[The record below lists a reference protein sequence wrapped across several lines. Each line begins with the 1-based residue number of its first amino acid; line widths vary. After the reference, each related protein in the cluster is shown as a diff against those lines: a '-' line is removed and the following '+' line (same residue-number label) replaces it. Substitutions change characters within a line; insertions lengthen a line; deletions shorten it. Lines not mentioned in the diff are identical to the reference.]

1 MKRISVNQGVL
12 YHLIKKVRPE
22 LASYI
27 QKTKEIETVIIGLG
41 SQGTKHAGLMRD
53 FGTNVTAGV
62 SLGRGGTRIHEI
74 IPVYDRVKESL
85 KEHPNIAVASIWR
98 HYSGVRDVVIE
109 VIESG
114 IPIVV
119 LISEGI
125 PLRDVRDIIV
135 AARKHNT
142 LLFGGNTPG
151 IIFPPEG
158 IKVGML
164 PDIFYPEEKSEKEF
178 GPRGVTIISRSGAIL
193 YHLSDALASAGIA
206 QNAVLGIGGDGSIG
220 TRFID
225 IVPLI
230 QQYPNTDLIVVAGEI
245 GGSQEELLAND
256 IIANPKK
263 YPIPIVAL
271 ISGANA
277 PAGKTMGH
285 AGAIITP
292 GQNYGTFKTKREAL
306 KKAGVTVVN
315 SQYELVDTVKEILQG
330 WKYFSVTR
338 YQEKMT
344 KTWEEPPEKVGWA
357 TLITNV
363 KPNNLI
369 IAGYSLKDIIKKKTF
384 IETAYLLVKGKFPN
398 IEQIKEFEQIA
409 LKAIKLPMPEV
420 NVIEDEDI
428 SKTIAKYLLQ
438 DIKLAK
444 YCIQETK
451 SSPNQIMFCL
461 GRVAGY
467 LASILGNKNVLENI
481 DTKQPFTHV
490 IYQTLT
496 GQTVIDEKKAGVLE
510 AMIVA
515 SVDHGVTPPSAQAT
529 VIAATVRAAYEV
541 AVAQGVSAI
550 TDVHGGAGTKAA
562 QFFQKCTALAK
573 EKNIELS
580 EAVHEN
586 ISIYMKEGKR
596 IQGLGHRYHTR
607 DPRRDVLW
615 IKAKHA
621 GIASECVEISKI
633 ITDIF
638 KRVRGINLPINV
650 DGVIGAIIADMELDP
665 TLAKAVFIYG
675 RIAGLSAHYFEE
687 IASQPQMR
695 RINFSEAIYKGE
707 KTRKLPTKGKKF

>member
-1 MKRISVNQGVL
+1 MKRISVVQGVL
-12 YHLIKKVRPE
+12 YHLIKNIRPE
-22 LASYI
+22 LASFI

-62 SLGRGGTRIHEI
+62 SVGRGGTRIHEV
-74 IPVYDRVKESL
+74 IPVYDRVKECL

-125 PLRDVRDIIV
+125 PLKDVRDIIV
-135 AARKHNT
+135 AARKYNT

-164 PDIFYPEEKSEKEF
+164 PDIFYPEERSEEEF
-178 GPRGVTIISRSGAIL
+178 GPRGITIISRSGAIL

-206 QNAVLGIGGDGSIG
+206 QNAVLGIGGDGAIG

-292 GQNYGTFKTKREAL
+292 GQNYGTFETKKEAL
-306 KKAGVTVVN
+306 EKVGVTVVN

-330 WKYFSVTR
+330 WKYFSVER

-363 KPNNLI
+363 QPNNLI
-369 IAGYSLKDIIKKKTF
+369 IAGYPLKDIIKKKTF
-384 IETAYLLVKGKFPN
+384 IETAYLLVKGNFPKR
-398 IEQIKEFEQIA
+398 EQIKELEQIT
-409 LKAIKLPMPEV
+409 LKATKLPIPEV
-420 NVIEDEDI
+420 NVIEKEDI

-438 DIKLAK
+438 DTILAN
-444 YCIQETK
+444 YCTQESK
-451 SSPNQIMFCL
+451 NPSNQLMFCL

-467 LASILGNKNVLENI
+467 LASILGNIAVLENI
-481 DTKQPFTHV
+481 NTKQPFSHV
-490 IYQTLT
+490 IYQVLT
-496 GQTVIDEKKAGVLE
+496 GQSIIDEKKAGVLE

-529 VIAATVRAAYEV
+529 IIAATVRAAYEV
-541 AVAQGVSAI
+541 AVAQGVGAI
-550 TDVHGGAGTKAA
+550 TDVHGGAGAKAA

-573 EKNIELS
+573 DKNIVLS

-586 ISIYMKEGKR
+586 ISRYMKEGKR
-596 IQGLGHRYHTR
+596 IQGLGHRFHTR

-621 GIASECVEISKI
+621 GIAGECVEISKI

-638 KRVRGINLPINV
+638 NRVRGINLPINV
-650 DGVIGAIIADMELDP
+650 DGVIGAIIADMGLDP

-707 KTRKLPTKGKKF
+707 KTRKIPK

>member
-1 MKRISVNQGVL
+1 MKRISVDKGVL
-12 YHLIKKVRPE
+12 YFLIKQIRPE

-27 QKTKEIETVIIGLG
+27 EKTKKIETVIIGLG
-41 SQGTKHAGLMRD
+41 TQGTKHAGLMRD
-53 FGTNVTAGV
+53 FGTDVTAGV
-62 SLGRGGTRIHEI
+62 SVGRGGTRIHEV
-74 IPVYDRVKESL
+74 IPVYDRVKECL

-98 HYSGVRDVVIE
+98 HYSGVRDVALE

-119 LISEGI
+119 LITEGI
-125 PLRDVRDIIV
+125 PLKDVRDIIV

-142 LLFGGNTPG
+142 ILFGGNTPG

-164 PDIFYPEEKSEKEF
+164 PDIFYPEEKSEEEF

-206 QNAVLGIGGDGSIG
+206 QNAVLGIGGDGAVG
-220 TRFID
+220 TRFVD

-256 IIANPKK
+256 IISNPKK

-292 GQNYGTFKTKREAL
+292 GQNFGTFITKKEAL
-306 KKAGVTVVN
+306 EKAGVTVVN

-330 WKYFSVTR
+330 WKYFSVER

-344 KTWEEPPEKVGWA
+344 KTWEEPPKKVGWA

-363 KPNNLI
+363 QPNNLI
-369 IAGYSLKDIIKKKTF
+369 IAGYPLKSIIKKKSF
-384 IETAYLLVKGKFPN
+384 VETAYLLVKGNFPSK
-398 IEQIKEFEQIA
+398 EQIMDLEQIA
-409 LKAIKLPMPEV
+409 LKATKLPVPEV
-420 NVIEDEDI
+420 LIAENEDI
-428 SKTIAKYLLQ
+428 SKTIAKSLLL
-438 DIKLAK
+438 DETLTN
-444 YCIQETK
+444 YCTQQSK
-451 SSPNQIMFCL
+451 NPPNQLMFCL

-467 LASILGNKNVLENI
+467 LASMLGNKSILENI
-481 DTKQPFTHV
+481 PIHQPFSHI
-490 IYQTLT
+490 IYQVLT
-496 GQTVIDEKKAGVLE
+496 GQTVVDEKKAGVLE

-529 VIAATVRAAYEV
+529 IIAATVRAAYEV

-550 TDVHGGAGTKAA
+550 TDVHGGAGAKAA
-562 QFFQKCTALAK
+562 EFFQKCTVLAK
-573 EKNIELS
+573 EKGLELS

-621 GIASECVEISKI
+621 GIAGECVEISKMI
-633 ITDIF
+633 ADIF

-650 DGVIGAIIADMELDP
+650 DGVIGAIIADMGLDP

-687 IASQPQMR
+687 VASQPQMR
-695 RINFSEAIYKGE
+695 RINFSEAVYKGE
-707 KTRKLPTKGKKF
+707 KTRKIPT

>member
-1 MKRISVNQGVL
+1 MKRISVDQGVL
-12 YHLIKKVRPE
+12 FHLIQKVRPE

-41 SQGTKHAGLMRD
+41 GQGTKHAGLMRD

-62 SLGRGGTRIHEI
+62 SVGRGGTRIHEV
-74 IPVYDRVKESL
+74 IPVYDRVKECL

-125 PLRDVRDIIV
+125 PLKDVRDIIV

-164 PDIFYPEEKSEKEF
+164 PDIFYPEEKSKEEF

-206 QNAVLGIGGDGSIG
+206 QNAVLGIGGDGAIA

-230 QQYPNTDLIVVAGEI
+230 QQYQNTDLIVVAGEI

-256 IIANPKK
+256 ITANPKK

-292 GQNYGTFKTKREAL
+292 GQNYGTFETKKETL
-306 KKAGVTVVN
+306 EKAGVTVVN

-330 WKYFSVTR
+330 WKYFSVER

-344 KTWEEPPEKVGWA
+344 KTWEEPPKKVGWA

-363 KPNNLI
+363 QPNNLI
-369 IAGYSLKDIIKKKTF
+369 IAGYPLKGIIKKKTF
-384 IETAYLLVKGKFPN
+384 IETAYLLVKGNFPKQ
-398 IEQIKEFEQIA
+398 EQIKELEHIA
-409 LKAIKLPMPEV
+409 LKATKHPFPEV
-420 NVIEDEDI
+420 AVIEEEDI

-438 DIKLAK
+438 DITLAN
-444 YCIQETK
+444 YCIQEIK
-451 SSPNQIMFCL
+451 NPPNQLMFCL

-467 LASILGNKNVLENI
+467 LASILGNKSILENI
-481 DTKQPFTHV
+481 DINQPFSHV
-490 IYQTLT
+490 IYQVLT
-496 GQTVIDEKKAGVLE
+496 GQSVIDRKKAGVLE

-529 VIAATVRAAYEV
+529 IIAATVRAAYEV

-586 ISIYMKEGKR
+586 VSIYMKEGKR

-621 GIASECVEISKI
+621 GIANECVEISKI

-650 DGVIGAIIADMELDP
+650 DGVIGAIIADMGLDP

-695 RINFSEAIYKGE
+695 RINFSEAVYKGE
-707 KTRKLPTKGKKF
+707 KTRKIIT

>member
-1 MKRISVNQGVL
+1 MKRISVDQGVL
-12 YHLIKKVRPE
+12 YHLIQKVRPE

-62 SLGRGGTRIHEI
+62 SVGRGGTRIHEV
-74 IPVYDRVKESL
+74 IPVYDRVKECL

-125 PLRDVRDIIV
+125 PLKDVRDIIV

-158 IKVGML
+158 IKIGML
-164 PDIFYPEEKSEKEF
+164 PDIFYPEEKNKEEF

-206 QNAVLGIGGDGSIG
+206 QNAVLGIGGDGAIG
-220 TRFID
+220 TRFVD

-230 QQYPNTDLIVVAGEI
+230 QQYPKTDLIVVAGEI
-245 GGSQEELLAND
+245 GGSQEELLANH
-256 IIANPKK
+256 ILTNPKK

-292 GQNYGTFKTKREAL
+292 GQNYGTFETKKETL
-306 KKAGVTVVN
+306 EKAGVTVVN

-330 WKYFSVTR
+330 WKYFSIER

-344 KTWEEPPEKVGWA
+344 KTWEEPPKKVGWA

-363 KPNNLI
+363 QPNNLI
-369 IAGYSLKDIIKKKTF
+369 IAGYPLKDIIKKKTF
-384 IETAYLLVKGKFPN
+384 IETAYLLVKGNFPKQD
-398 IEQIKEFEQIA
+398 QIKELEQIA
-409 LKAIKLPMPEV
+409 LKATKLPFPKV
-420 NVIEDEDI
+420 NVREEEDI
-428 SKTIAKYLLQ
+428 SKSIAKFLLQ
-438 DIKLAK
+438 DITLAD
-444 YCIQETK
+444 YCIQENK
-451 SSPNQIMFCL
+451 NPPNQLMFCL

-467 LASILGNKNVLENI
+467 LASILGNNSILKNI
-481 DTKQPFTHV
+481 DITKSFSHV
-490 IYQTLT
+490 IYQVLT
-496 GQTVIDEKKAGVLE
+496 GESVIDEKKAGVLE

-529 VIAATVRAAYEV
+529 IIAATVRAAYEV
-541 AVAQGVSAI
+541 AVTQGVSAI

-562 QFFQKCTALAK
+562 QFFQRCTALAK
-573 EKNIELS
+573 EKNIGIS

-586 ISIYMKEGKR
+586 ISLYMKEGKR

-621 GIASECVEISKI
+621 GIANECVEISKI

-638 KRVRGINLPINV
+638 KRVRGIDLPINV
-650 DGVIGAIIADMELDP
+650 DGVIGAIIADMGLDP

-695 RINFSEAIYKGE
+695 RINFSEAVYKGE
-707 KTRKLPTKGKKF
+707 KTRKIPL

>member
-1 MKRISVNQGVL
+1 M
-12 YHLIKKVRPE
+12 
-22 LASYI
+22 
-27 QKTKEIETVIIGLG
+27 
-41 SQGTKHAGLMRD
+41 
-53 FGTNVTAGV
+53 
-62 SLGRGGTRIHEI
+62 
-74 IPVYDRVKESL
+74 
-85 KEHPNIAVASIWR
+85 
-98 HYSGVRDVVIE
+98 
-109 VIESG
+109 
-114 IPIVV
+114 V
-119 LISEGI
+119 LITEGI
-125 PLRDVRDIIV
+125 PLKDVRDIIV

-164 PDIFYPEEKSEKEF
+164 PDIFYPEEKSEEEF
-178 GPRGVTIISRSGAIL
+178 GPKGITIISRSGAIL

-206 QNAVLGIGGDGSIG
+206 QNAVLGIGGDGAVG

-245 GGSQEELLAND
+245 GGSQEELLASE
-256 IIANPKK
+256 ILSNPKK

-292 GQNYGTFKTKREAL
+292 GQDYGTYETKKSAL
-306 KKAGVTVVN
+306 EKAGVTVVN
-315 SQYELVDTVKEILQG
+315 SQYELVNTVKEILQG
-330 WKYFSVTR
+330 WKYFSVER

-344 KTWEEPPEKVGWA
+344 ETWGKPPKKVGWA

-363 KPNNLI
+363 QPNNLI
-369 IAGYSLKDIIKKKTF
+369 IAGYPLKGIIKKKSF
-384 IETAYLLVKGKFPN
+384 IETAYLLVKGNFPN
-398 IEQIKEFEQIA
+398 SEQIKELEQIA
-409 LKAIKLPMPEV
+409 IEAARLPVPEV
-420 NVIEDEDI
+420 NRIENEDI
-428 SKTIAKYLLQ
+428 SKTIAKSLLQ
-438 DIKLAK
+438 DETLAN
-444 YCIQETK
+444 YCIQQIK
-451 SSPNQIMFCL
+451 NPPNQLMFCL
-461 GRVAGY
+461 GRVVGY
-467 LASILGNKNVLENI
+467 LASILGNKTIIENI
-481 DTKQPFTHV
+481 DTQQPFSHV
-490 IYQTLT
+490 IYQVLT
-496 GQTVIDEKKAGVLE
+496 GQSVVDEKKAGVLE

-529 VIAATVRAAYEV
+529 IIAATVRAPYEV

-562 QFFQKCTALAK
+562 QFFQKCTSLAK
-573 EKNIELS
+573 EKNLDLS

-586 ISIYMKEGKR
+586 ISIHMKEGKR

-621 GIASECVEISKI
+621 GIAGECVEISKI
-633 ITDIF
+633 ITDVF
-638 KRVRGINLPINV
+638 RRVRGINLPINV
-650 DGVIGAIIADMELDP
+650 DGVIGAIIADMGLET
-665 TLAKAVFIYG
+665 TLAKVVFIYG

-695 RINFSEAIYKGE
+695 RINFSEAVYKGE
-707 KTRKLPTKGKKF
+707 KPRKIPT

>member
-1 MKRISVNQGVL
+1 MKRIPVDQGAL
-12 YHLIKKVRPE
+12 YFLIKQIRPE
-22 LASYI
+22 LAAYI
-27 QKTKEIETVIIGLG
+27 QKTKKIETVIIGLG
-41 SQGTKHAGLMRD
+41 RQGTKHAGLMKE
-53 FGTNVTAGV
+53 FGTNVTAGISV
-62 SLGRGGTRIHEI
+62 GRGGTRIHEV
-74 IPVYDRVKESL
+74 IPVYDRVKECL

-98 HYSGVRDVVIE
+98 HYSGVRDVTIE

-119 LISEGI
+119 LITEGI
-125 PLRDVRDIIV
+125 PLKDVRDIVV
-135 AARKHNT
+135 AARKQNT

-158 IKVGML
+158 IKIGML
-164 PDIFYPEEKSEKEF
+164 PDIFYPEEKSNEEF

-206 QNAVLGIGGDGSIG
+206 QNAVLGIGGDGAIG
-220 TRFID
+220 TRFRD

-245 GGSQEELLAND
+245 GGSQEELLAED
-256 IIANPKK
+256 IIAHPKK
-263 YPIPIVAL
+263 YPIPIVGL

-277 PAGKTMGH
+277 PSGKTMGH

-292 GQNYGTFKTKREAL
+292 GQNYGTFKSKKEAL
-306 KKAGVTVVN
+306 EKVGVTVVN
-315 SQYELVDTVKEILQG
+315 SQYELVETVKEILQG
-330 WKYFSVTR
+330 WKYFSVER

-344 KTWEEPPEKVGWA
+344 KTWEEPPKKVGWA
-357 TLITNV
+357 TLITKV
-363 KPNNLI
+363 QPNNLI
-369 IAGYSLKDIIKKKTF
+369 IAGYPLKDIIKKKTF
-384 IETAYLLVKGKFPN
+384 IETTYLLVKGNFP
-398 IEQIKEFEQIA
+398 ELKQVKELEQIA
-409 LKAIKLPMPEV
+409 LNAIKFPTPEV
-420 NVIEDEDI
+420 NVIVKEDI

-438 DIKLAK
+438 DEILAK
-444 YCIQETK
+444 YCIEERK
-451 SSPNQIMFCL
+451 NPPNQVMFCL

-467 LASILGNKNVLENI
+467 LASVLGNKGVLKNI
-481 DTKQPFTHV
+481 DLKQPFSHV
-490 IYQTLT
+490 IYKILT
-496 GQTVIDEKKAGVLE
+496 GETVVDEKKSSVLE

-529 VIAATVRAAYEV
+529 VIAATVRATYEV

-550 TDVHGGAGTKAA
+550 TDVHGGAGAKAA
-562 QFFQKCTALAK
+562 QFFKKCIALAN

-580 EAVHEN
+580 EAVEEN

-596 IQGLGHRYHTR
+596 IQGLGHRIHTK

-621 GIASECVEISKI
+621 GIAGDCVEISKI

-650 DGVIGAIIADMELDP
+650 DGVIGAIIADMGLDP
-665 TLAKAVFIYG
+665 NLAKAVFIYG

-707 KTRKLPTKGKKF
+707 KSRKIPK